1 MEFYSVLKEKE
12 ILPFVTK
19 QMYLEGIR
27 LSKISDSQK
36 DKYYITTHLYD
47 ICKINL

>member
-12 ILPFVTK
+12 ILPFVTT

-36 DKYYITTHLYD
+36 NKYYITTYLYE
-47 ICKINL
+47 I